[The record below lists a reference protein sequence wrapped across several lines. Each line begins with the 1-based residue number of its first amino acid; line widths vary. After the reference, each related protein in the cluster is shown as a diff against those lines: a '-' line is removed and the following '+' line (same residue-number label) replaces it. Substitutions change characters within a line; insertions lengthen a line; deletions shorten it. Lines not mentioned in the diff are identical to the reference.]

1 VRFSQAFIPTL
12 RDNPADAEVVS
23 HRLMLRAGMIRKV
36 AAGIYTYLPLAWR
49 SLRKVEAIIREEMD
63 AAGAQELRMPGV
75 QPAEL
80 WHESGRWEVYG
91 RELLRLKDRHERD
104 FCLGPTHE
112 EVITDLV
119 RGEVRSY
126 KQLPLNLYQVQTKFR
141 DEIRP
146 RFGLM
151 RGREFLMKDG
161 YSFDADETGAEA
173 TYRRMEAAYHK
184 IFGRM
189 GLNFRAVEADTGQIG
204 GSFSHE
210 FMVLAD
216 TGEDD
221 VVYCDSC
228 DYAANREKAT
238 AKVAA
243 PEKRETPDM
252 EQVATPGVSAVDEVA
267 GFLKTTPDRLIKTLL
282 FDSSPGSSFDYNK
295 TRYVAVLIRGD
306 REVNPIK
313 LGNHLGSAEVA
324 LASDAVVEELTG
336 APLGFS
342 GPVGLTGLRVI
353 ADATVAGVTDGVTG
367 ANAADAHLVH
377 VLPGRD
383 FPLGDTV
390 DLDSAQAGD
399 ACPRCDG
406 GHLAIRRGIE
416 VGQVFML
423 GTKYSGVMNATF
435 LDPEGK
441 ARPFVMGCYGIGVG
455 RTLAAAIEQ
464 NHDDKGIV
472 WPMPIAPLH
481 ADLVVMNM
489 KSEPLVAAAE
499 DLYRD
504 LNAAGVEVLMDDRP
518 ERAGVKLNDAELLGL
533 PILILLG
540 DRGLAKGVVEVRAR
554 AGGET
559 REVPLGEAAD
569 AVRAMV
575 EAAGGSA
582 IGR

>member
-12 RDNPADAEVVS
+12 RDDPADAEVVS

-173 TYRRMEAAYHK
+173 TYRRMEAAYHR

-221 VVYCDSC
+221 VVYCESC

-243 PEKRETPDM
+243 PEHRETPDM

-267 GFLKTTPDRLIKTLL
+267 AFLKTTPDRLIKTLV
-282 FDSSPGSSFDYNK
+282 FEVPAEGGKRFA
-295 TRYVAVLIRGD
+295 AVLIRGD
-306 REVNPIK
+306 REVQEVK
-313 LGNHLGSAEVA
+313 LNNLLGEGARLAEPADVA
-324 LASDAVVEELTG
+324 RLTG
-336 APLGFS
+336 GPLGFA
-342 GPVGLTGLRVI
+342 GPVGLGGLDVHV
-353 ADATVAGVTDGVTG
+353 DGTVAGVTEGVTG

-383 FPLGDTV
+383 FPLGETV
-390 DLDSAQAGD
+390 DLDSSQAGD
-399 ACPRCDG
+399 GCPRCDG
-406 GHLAIRRGIE
+406 GVLAIRRGIE

-464 NHDDKGIV
+464 NHDERGIV

-481 ADLVVMNM
+481 AALVVMNM

-499 DLYRD
+499 NLYRD
-504 LNAAGVEVLMDDRP
+504 LNAAGVEVLLDDRP

-533 PILILLG
+533 PILLLLG
-540 DRGLAKGVVEVRAR
+540 DRGLAKGVVEVRPR